1 MPTLGIAQRT
11 LLGTA
16 CLVVTTFAAT
26 IVGRMAMTQNAKRL
40 SNLTEMSHDLS
51 VGKNAAFS
59 AAMMRMMVK
68 DYLIENDEASL
79 ASFDEWA
86 DAHRKAIGE
95 CESSFQD
102 TERRAHLESISQDF
116 DVYLAMF
123 DRLRAII
130 PERNELRDGVALE
143 AGRSARLEIH
153 NQLDAAP
160 DSAAAITLGHA
171 MEKLMLARFYAERF
185 IQDGD
190 QASYERVAEELN
202 VTRKS
207 LEESALYGA
216 KVDSI
221 LASLTS
227 IEDGIDRIKIL
238 VDERN
243 QLVLSQ
249 LDVIGPLFTDRWQ
262 RVSDSLQSD
271 MASSARNAE
280 ATAATASSMMF
291 WITAGSVGLALAVVV
306 AIFRTV
312 VKPLRRTISA
322 MQGIMVHDNDLSL
335 RLNEHASDET
345 GILAQ
350 SMNQMLDDRT
360 NLVQSIQTSSGQL
373 AESARTVSEAGHR
386 LADHASAQAGAI
398 VQIAEAAVETT
409 EASRR
414 TSTAM
419 EEASS
424 RSVDANR
431 AAEEGR
437 REVTRLGSAMDGITA
452 SSHEMATVIRVIDE
466 IAFQTNL
473 LALNAAV
480 EAARAGEAGKGF
492 AVVADEVRALAQ
504 RSSDAARQTSDLIDA
519 SITRTSDA
527 SHVADSVVATFE
539 QISQVN
545 SEAMEMLNV
554 AVAQLDLQRQGIA
567 DIDTRTR
574 EIEDV
579 AQRSAADAEELAA
592 VAAETSAGVSGLSQR
607 VERYQ

>member
-262 RVSDSLQSD
+262 RVTDSLQSD